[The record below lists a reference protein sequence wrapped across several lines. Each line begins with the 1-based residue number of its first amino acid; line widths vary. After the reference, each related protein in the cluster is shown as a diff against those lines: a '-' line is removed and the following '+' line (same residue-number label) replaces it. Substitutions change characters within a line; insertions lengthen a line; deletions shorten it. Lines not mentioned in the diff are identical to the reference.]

1 MNNDDIRRAIE
12 AIVFIHQL
20 FQDPSSPEEEEIAH
34 LLNFTL
40 KRMQKIHEER
50 PGSRRE
56 MHE

>member
-20 FQDPSSPEEEEIAH
+20 FQSPSSPEEEEITH

-40 KRMQKIHEER
+40 KRMKKIYEER
-50 PGSRRE
+50 PGDQDE
-56 MHE
+56 IHE